1 MNNNKA
7 AQFPFSFHDAKD
19 YLMEWPLQSWPK
31 IPRRYPVTRYD
42 KLAEIL
48 VSHPYTWVVNVRPV
62 DCQIV
67 ERVFGLKLS
76 IKDNETL
83 WPSTRRL
90 ALRNESDLKLFKLLE
105 QMWETYRATNC
116 LAGLEEYSR
125 NVAVAIEK
133 LEGAFLTTADQRRT
147 AAVENRSLLTQY
159 ASLSVQRYRK
169 KREPLPKKIGPFVLR
184 GVDAFVKEPQ
194 PWPQGY

>member
-1 MNNNKA
+1 MPVARRFCRLFHVRPRISSPCDGLACNSQQLIRTNVMNNNKA

-90 ALRNESDLKLFKLLE
+90 ALR
-105 QMWETYRATNC
+105 
-116 LAGLEEYSR
+116 
-125 NVAVAIEK
+125 
-133 LEGAFLTTADQRRT
+133 
-147 AAVENRSLLTQY
+147 
-159 ASLSVQRYRK
+159 
-169 KREPLPKKIGPFVLR
+169 
-184 GVDAFVKEPQ
+184 
-194 PWPQGY
+194 